1 MKQEV
6 THYDWVSITLHWLS
20 AVVIIGLFAVGL
32 WMVDLNYY
40 SSWYTTAPHWH
51 KSIGLCL
58 MAATLFRLLWK
69 RMKKQPAING
79 SDFEKI
85 SAKLAHAVIYILL
98 FGLFISGYLISTSD
112 GRGIDV
118 FNWLTVPSM
127 GELFPDQSDIAGA
140 IHEYLAYTL
149 IGLAVLH
156 AAAAIK
162 HHFINKD
169 NTLKK
174 MLGVKEK

>member
-1 MKQEV
+1 MKKEV

-40 SSWYTTAPHWH
+40 SSWYTVAPHWH
-51 KSIGLCL
+51 KSIGLSL

-69 RMKKQPAING
+69 TIKNQPEIIG
-79 SDFEKI
+79 SGLEKI
-85 SAKLAHAVIYILL
+85 SAKSAHAIIYILL

-112 GRGIDV
+112 DRGIEV

-127 GELFPDQSDIAGA
+127 GELFLDQSDIAGE

-149 IGLAVLH
+149 IGLALLH
-156 AAAAIK
+156 AVAAFK
-162 HHFINKD
+162 HHFIHKD

>member
-1 MKQEV
+1 MKKAV
-6 THYDWVSITLHWLS
+6 NHYDWVSVTLHWAS

-40 SSWYTTAPHWH
+40 SSWYTVAPHWH
-51 KSIGLCL
+51 KSVGLTL
-58 MAATLFRLLWK
+58 AAVTLFRLLWK
-69 RMKKQPAING
+69 TVKQQPAIEG
-79 SDFEKI
+79 EAWEKAL
-85 SAKLAHAVIYILL
+85 AKLAHLIIYVLL
-98 FGLFISGYLISTSD
+98 FGLFVSGYLISTSD

-118 FNWLTVPSM
+118 FDWLTVPSM
-127 GELFPDQSDIAGA
+127 GELFPDQSDVAGE
-140 IHEYLAYTL
+140 IHEYLAYAL
-149 IGLAVLH
+149 IGLAALH
-156 AAAAIK
+156 AVAALK